1 MTLTEELAEWAHALR
16 FEDIPRDVVEI
27 AGLQLLSQCAAMRTG
42 AAHPL
47 GRRLVAGFGQPT
59 QPDPR
64 RAAFVLA
71 GLGSWLH
78 FDDTAFAGHLS
89 NSTVAVPMA
98 YARSQKLDGRALL
111 TSVIVAN
118 ECAARIT
125 ASATLG
131 PFRGQSATF
140 AHVVGAVAGRLAG
153 EDVPVRRWVD
163 ALGLGLGLPPRTVPI
178 GFLGGD
184 AKVFSASTPVAV
196 GLDACDAAGAGFT
209 GSAEILEHPEGF
221 LSRFSTVPLPEA
233 VTLGLGRRWHTRTM
247 SFKVHPGGPGMD
259 AAIDCGLE
267 LHRAVGPVRAA
278 DVAGIT
284 VDTSLY
290 TAIVNAQAGAYVR
303 GPQSPVSALVF
314 ALPYLLATVLLTGDL
329 TIEDFSA
336 AGTGRPERWRL
347 AELVRVRLDDEMTYD
362 LFHSE
367 VPFGEALRLA
377 GPRAAEWLRPF
388 GARWKGDGQWLVDLV
403 GEVEPPSE
411 DFRSARKVTGAR
423 VTVGFRDGRS
433 VSREVDVPVGAVGAT
448 GGRPVADLVREKFL
462 GTGGSAATADAM
474 TALEPASAAEVAAL
488 LEDAL
493 DRTAG

>member
-16 FEDIPRDVVEI
+16 FEDIPPDVVDI
-27 AGLQLLSQCAAMRTG
+27 AKLQILSQCAAMRIG
-42 AAHPL
+42 ATHPL
-47 GRRLVAGFGQPT
+47 GRKLAEAFGPPL

-98 YARSQKLDGRALL
+98 YAQSQELDGRALL

-118 ECAARIT
+118 ECAARVT

-140 AHVVGAVAGRLAG
+140 THVVGAVAGRLRG
-153 EDVPVRRWVD
+153 ENAPARRWAD

-184 AKVFSASTPVAV
+184 AKVFSASTPVSV
-196 GLDACDAAGAGFT
+196 GLDACDAAAAGFE
-209 GSAEILEHPEGF
+209 GSREILEHPEGF
-221 LSRFSTVPLPEA
+221 LSRFAAVPLPGA
-233 VTLGLGRRWHTRTM
+233 VTAGLGRRWHTHTT

-259 AAIDCGLE
+259 AAVDCGLE
-267 LHRAVGPVRAA
+267 LHRELGPVRAR
-278 DVAGIT
+278 DVTGIT

-290 TAIVNAQAGAYVR
+290 TVLVDAQAGAHLR
-303 GPQSPVSALVF
+303 GADSPVSALVF

-329 TIEDFSA
+329 TTGDFA
-336 AGTGRPERWRL
+336 APGVADEERWRL
-347 AELVRVRLDDEMTYD
+347 ADLVSTRLDDAMTYD

-367 VPFGEALRLA
+367 VPFGEALRQA

-388 GARWKGDGQWLVDLV
+388 GARLKGDGQWLVDLV
-403 GEVEPPSE
+403 GELEPPSE

-423 VTVGFRDGRS
+423 VTVDFRDGRS
-433 VSREVDVPVGAVGAT
+433 VSRRVDIPVGAVGGPPA
-448 GGRPVADLVREKFL
+448 AALVREKFL
-462 GTGGSAATADAM
+462 GTGGSADTADALA
-474 TALEPASAAEVAAL
+474 ALESASAQEVTKLLNAAL
-488 LEDAL
+488 E
-493 DRTAG
+493 RTTA